1 MSQIS
6 QIRRLS
12 AKNLL
17 DAWETCLDEPAP
29 LRGARLLAA
38 TCDDTVAETARWPI
52 ARRDAGLF
60 DLREQLFGS
69 VVDAVVLCSKC
80 GERAEVQFAIDQ
92 IREPSASRCKD
103 SGVVQVDG
111 RRVRYRAPTSED
123 LMAIAGFDDVN
134 AARMRLLERCL
145 GSAELSDE
153 LARRVIE
160 HISRDQAQADVQV
173 NFDCPSCG
181 NEWET
186 PFDIASFLWREVDD
200 WARRMLR
207 EIHLIASTYGWSE
220 VDILSMSARRRQA
233 YLEMLGE

>member
-1 MSQIS
+1 MSP
-6 QIRRLS
+6 IRRLS
-12 AKNLL
+12 ARSLL
-17 DAWETCLDEPAP
+17 DAWESCLDEAPP
-29 LRGARLLAA
+29 LRGATLLAA
-38 TCDDTVAETARWPI
+38 ACDDTSDHTAKWPI
-52 ARRDAGLF
+52 ARRDTALF
-60 DLREQLFGS
+60 DLREQLFGP

-92 IREPSASRCKD
+92 IRESSVSTRKH
-103 SGVVQVDG
+103 SGVVNVDG
-111 RRVRYRAPTSED
+111 RRIRYRAPTSED

-134 AARMRLLERCL
+134 AARVRLLERCL
-145 GSAELSDE
+145 GSTELSEE
-153 LARRVIE
+153 LVRRVIE

-181 NEWET
+181 NAWET

-207 EIHLIASTYGWSE
+207 EIHVIATRYGWSE

>member
-1 MSQIS
+1 MRP
-6 QIRRLS
+6 IRRLS

-17 DAWETCLDEPAP
+17 DTWEMCLDEPAP
-29 LRGARLLAA
+29 LRGARLLASA
-38 TCDDTVAETARWPI
+38 CDDTSGDTAKWPI
-52 ARRDAGLF
+52 ACRDAGLF
-60 DLREQLFGS
+60 DLREQLFGP

-92 IREPSASRCKD
+92 IREPSAGTLKH
-103 SGVVQVDG
+103 SGVIQVDG

-123 LMAIAGFDDVN
+123 LLAIAGCDDVD

-145 GSAELSDE
+145 GTTELTDE
-153 LARRVIE
+153 LVRRAIE
-160 HISRDQAQADVQV
+160 RISRDQAQADVQV

-181 NEWET
+181 NAWEA

-200 WARRMLR
+200 WARRLLR
-207 EIHLIASTYGWSE
+207 EIHVIASTYGWSE

-233 YLEMLGE
+233 YLEVLGE